1 MGLSIQVGYLAD
13 AISKDSEEAEI
24 AFSSIKRM
32 DQALAAEGY
41 DRLGEPTDCEVWTV
55 DMIGY
60 SGLHAL
66 REVAAMYWK
75 GRSIPRDT
83 LLDGSQRQHADA
95 LAKEFFEHLSG
106 KGNLTLI
113 GKAFRQILKA
123 KEKPNQPPFV
133 HLSIHSD
140 CDGYYVPV
148 PFETPIVPKRF
159 TKDCE
164 HLWPLGSVMRLE
176 AEVSQLACHLE
187 IPAKLQYDDEELHAM
202 ISCPDSTPT
211 KALWLAQPIATHAC
225 LVLREACNRSLRTGA
240 AIHFC

>member
-106 KGNLTLI
+106 K
-113 GKAFRQILKA
+113 
-123 KEKPNQPPFV
+123 
-133 HLSIHSD
+133 
-140 CDGYYVPV
+140 
-148 PFETPIVPKRF
+148 
-159 TKDCE
+159 
-164 HLWPLGSVMRLE
+164 
-176 AEVSQLACHLE
+176 
-187 IPAKLQYDDEELHAM
+187 
-202 ISCPDSTPT
+202 
-211 KALWLAQPIATHAC
+211 
-225 LVLREACNRSLRTGA
+225 
-240 AIHFC
+240 

>member
-32 DQALAAEGY
+32 DQALAAEGC

-83 LLDGSQRQHADA
+83 LLDGTQRQHADA

-106 KGNLTLI
+106 K
-113 GKAFRQILKA
+113 
-123 KEKPNQPPFV
+123 
-133 HLSIHSD
+133 
-140 CDGYYVPV
+140 
-148 PFETPIVPKRF
+148 
-159 TKDCE
+159 
-164 HLWPLGSVMRLE
+164 
-176 AEVSQLACHLE
+176 
-187 IPAKLQYDDEELHAM
+187 
-202 ISCPDSTPT
+202 
-211 KALWLAQPIATHAC
+211 
-225 LVLREACNRSLRTGA
+225 
-240 AIHFC
+240 